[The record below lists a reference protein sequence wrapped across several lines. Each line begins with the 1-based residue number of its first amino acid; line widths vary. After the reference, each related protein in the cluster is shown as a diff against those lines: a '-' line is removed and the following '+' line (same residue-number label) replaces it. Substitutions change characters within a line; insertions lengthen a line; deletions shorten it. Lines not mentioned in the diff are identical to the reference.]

1 MELTPE
7 YTFQYLKDHPGA
19 SYDEIKKKYNELQQ
33 GASHLRSEV
42 EKQGF
47 NRSYAVLKNAF
58 KNTLIK
64 PREDYVDVFFRH
76 LEQCAS
82 IWTPQQFYAP
92 YTSLIQAS
100 GTGKSRLLRELAFEK
115 DVFVIAIRLCQKTY
129 LNMLGIGRTHLE
141 NIRNHLATYGIIPRV
156 HGNIKRIPR

>member
-1 MELTPE
+1 MEETRDIRGATGAYP
-7 YTFQYLKDHPGA
+7 FAFYLDSGFT
-19 SYDEIKKKYNELQQ
+19 
-33 GASHLRSEV
+33 GTSHLRSEV
-42 EKQGF
+42 EKHGF
-47 NRSYAVLKNAF
+47 NRNYVVLKNAF

-100 GTGKSRLLRELAFEK
+100 GDRKSTRLNSSH
-115 DVFVIAIRLCQKTY
+115 V
-129 LNMLGIGRTHLE
+129 
-141 NIRNHLATYGIIPRV
+141 
-156 HGNIKRIPR
+156 